1 MEDALTLKGDEG
13 RGVPAISVGEAA
25 SSLRSGDDRMGQPH
39 CVNHNDPSPLLVKKN
54 KKHPTS
60 LLLVARSS
68 RAAGVLLYCNKYTRL
83 VHILSISH
91 KMWPKVVREAN
102 LGK

>member
-39 CVNHNDPSPLLVKKN
+39 RVNLDDSAQAGSKPGEVKHFSTQRKRNRIDPLSSGERKGSSLNRLIRKN
-54 KKHPTS
+54 
-60 LLLVARSS
+60 
-68 RAAGVLLYCNKYTRL
+68 
-83 VHILSISH
+83 
-91 KMWPKVVREAN
+91 
-102 LGK
+102 